1 MVQENKLTSKIVF
14 AYFKDTNKYIISKY
28 GHVFDFE
35 IRLKDEHVKND
46 IQFIGY
52 HEKLNL
58 SLCITYDNDNT
69 KRMEYNL
76 EHKGHT
82 IIHRYL
88 SLDNMYHHIFL
99 LADIVETHIKLEELY
114 QKKTIDKYNHAV
126 RAFKIN
132 KLI

>member
-1 MVQENKLTSKIVF
+1 MAQENKMTPKIVF
-14 AYFKDTNKYIISKY
+14 AYFKETNKYIKSLY
-28 GHVFDFE
+28 RAFEFE
-35 IRLKDEHVKND
+35 IRKKDEHVKND

-52 HEKLNL
+52 YEKLNL

-69 KRMEYNL
+69 KMVYNL

-82 IIHRYL
+82 IIHRYID
-88 SLDNMYHHIFL
+88 LDDMYHHIFL